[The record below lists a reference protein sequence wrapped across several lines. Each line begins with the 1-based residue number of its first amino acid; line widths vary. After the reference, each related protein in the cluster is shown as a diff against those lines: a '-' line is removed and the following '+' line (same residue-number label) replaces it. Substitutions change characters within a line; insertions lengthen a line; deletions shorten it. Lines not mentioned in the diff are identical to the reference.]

1 MVEPLAPAGDEI
13 VLPKTASGVFNATNI
28 EYVLRNIG
36 IDRIAICG
44 VYTNQCVE
52 SAVRDAADRGFLVT
66 LVEDACAATSQDAH
80 DADLKALA
88 GYARVLTTAELL
100 SELDATRPSTAH
112 FFTTSAARRARPAAM
127 IVDTSALLA
136 MD

>member
-1 MVEPLAPAGDEI
+1 M
-13 VLPKTASGVFNATNI
+13 LPKTASGVFNATNI
-28 EYVLRNIG
+28 AYVLRNIG

-52 SAVRDAADRGFLVT
+52 SAVRDAADRGFLVP

-80 DADLKALA
+80 DAALKTLA

-100 SELDATRPSTAH
+100 SELDAVTAVQYQ
-112 FFTTSAARRARPAAM
+112 SRVGA
-127 IVDTSALLA
+127 
-136 MD
+136 